1 MNDSMQN
8 VLSGLGAPNGYAG
21 GGGYL
26 APLGD
31 QLMQSSAAY
40 RTSWLFKRCI
50 DIPSFE
56 MTRAGRDWQ
65 ADKDAIEKL
74 EKEEA
79 RLGLWDK
86 LREALVGGD
95 MGGAA
100 LILGDGRRDPSKPL
114 QVSSVG
120 ALKYIHVVYR
130 GQIIVGDIDDNVD
143 SDNFGQPAWFELQQ
157 PNAKNN
163 IILHPS
169 RVVPFKGQ
177 PVIATAGCTADRA
190 QMFWGD
196 PVWSALS
203 AAITNADIAQGGVSQ
218 LVKQAKNETITVPGL
233 KNILLAEDQGASL
246 VRRFQVANSLRD
258 LTSVTIVDGG
268 DPNLP
273 NSGEKWETRQLSF
286 ATLPDL
292 MQTFVGFV
300 AGARGV
306 PKTIL
311 LGDTPS
317 GLNSNGKGEQR
328 EFERRIEA
336 QQSAI
341 LRPALERIDPYLIA
355 SALGSVPADIYWE
368 FAPLSG
374 LSESEASE
382 KNKRDAE
389 TAVLYVNSG
398 LVPADALAKA
408 VQNKL
413 IEDGVYPGLDK
424 ALDGVGNEDDDFDDV
439 PDDDLIPNAPVDT
452 NDAISDDDQALI
464 SEAVAKAGNPS
475 AVRKLLSWAFGK
487 K

>member
-21 GGGYL
+21 GGGYI

-31 QLMQSSAAY
+31 ELMQSSAAY

-79 RLGLWDK
+79 RLGLWAK
-86 LREALVGGD
+86 LREALIGGD

-114 QVSSVG
+114 LASSVKS
-120 ALKYIHVVYR
+120 LKYIHVVYR
-130 GQIIVGDIDDNVD
+130 GQIVVGDIDDNVD
-143 SDNFGQPAWFELQQ
+143 SDNFGQPAWFELKQQ
-157 PNAKNN
+157 SGKDN
-163 IILHPS
+163 ITLHPS

-203 AAITNADIAQGGVSQ
+203 AAITNADVAQGGVSQ

-286 ATLPDL
+286 STLPDL

-300 AGARGV
+300 AGARGI

-336 QQSAI
+336 QQSAV

-355 SALGSVPADIYWE
+355 SALGSVPADIYWK

-398 LVPADALAKA
+398 LVPVDALAKA

-424 ALDGVGNEDDDFDDV
+424 ALDEDGNDDGDIDDV
-439 PDDDLIPNAPVDT
+439 PEEDLIANDPVAT
-452 NDAISDDDQALI
+452 NDAISEGDQALI
-464 SEAVAKAGNPS
+464 SEAVAKAENPS
-475 AVRKLLSWAFGK
+475 ALRKLLRWAFAK
-487 K
+487 D